1 MKEQLRNSVRKAY
14 NKLTDD
20 QKQSLS
26 LISILCTHI
35 DGVSLSDLCT
45 IIGTEPRVF
54 EKEVIALAKAD
65 LLAIQVNTVF
75 PPTEGVASFFDVSVD
90 RLNICI
96 KRLCQKTTLSIGD
109 DLLQV
114 RPYFLMAMSTMKY
127 LAHSSYD
134 DDIDYEEYG
143 TLLVNITRHYEIFA
157 EPDRSI
163 HDVHDL
169 PLWRRLNLIKSK
181 INNKSMLYA
190 ALCTSQANGY
200 LNGFWYDESKQL
212 LDEAL
217 TIAHEDNETL
227 VSVYFTKALW
237 HENYGQIGDCLAWAY
252 RSWEVEVDEA
262 FKDKCAMYIAY
273 QLSLLEEFDTCQKWI
288 NKIDLKAYPKFHE
301 IRIYY
306 SLIQAMMNKNNES
319 VCEQYLKDAEWCI
332 NMINTN
338 APLKGRIYYVKS
350 QIYDNWGLT
359 REANN
364 YYRLYSVL
372 MVDQYK
378 ATDGGTYIYIAAEV
392 TRLTNLGAISS
403 AKIMVNDILDGL
415 QLSHAGYSPAVKL
428 CACWSYMNYYRTT
441 GQFALAE
448 KYYKL
453 GKELIEKY
461 MIPLNETVA
470 IVRDFFEDDKIPAC
484 ISGDNYVWLLEHQHL
499 INLLSNKNVS
509 RTDVQKEVENIKQR
523 FPDHELELDVINAAT
538 MHTYDALHLWN
549 QNISKASKNERYNIA
564 LLCARFAA
572 SQGLLWDAN
581 QFYITAQYT
590 EGYGCLNRYQKITFL
605 LEMLNNMEECGL
617 SGQSLEY
624 WIDLEEMSEG
634 TALYSEVLQ
643 ARGNALYARSKYH
656 EALKYLDR
664 ALEEYQPEK
673 TVFDERL
680 VSILAYRCCCLCAIG
695 NYKEAH
701 TAALH
706 AKQNSRD
713 DSFDI
718 EFNLAYSSLAIGKV
732 KDARIILDNA
742 KTLAESDADRT
753 SIADLTS
760 ILRLNKKERAEYF
773 KKSLKKNTLL

>member
-1 MKEQLRNSVRKAY
+1 MKLSRKLKDIVIKNYEMLDEEEKGLLKLCSV
-14 NKLTDD
+14 
-20 QKQSLS
+20 
-26 LISILCTHI
+26 LCTET
-35 DGVSLSDLCT
+35 DGVSMRCLYNVV
-45 IIGTEPRVF
+45 GTDAQIFNKQIRHLTEMGLLHEMYYNAIYAPETLKSFLDDCPVPC
-54 EKEVIALAKAD
+54 EVINSIISRLVAKTRFSD
-65 LLAIQVNTVF
+65 T
-75 PPTEGVASFFDVSVD
+75 
-90 RLNICI
+90 
-96 KRLCQKTTLSIGD
+96 
-109 DLLQV
+109 DLLQAK
-114 RPYFLMAMSTMKY
+114 PYFMVASNTLDY
-127 LAHSSYD
+127 VLRHSD
-134 DDIDYEEYG
+134 GIDYEVFAK
-143 TLLVNITRHYEIFA
+143 LMVNLTRHFEIFA
-157 EPDRSI
+157 IPDLHASDNSELTVMKGI
-163 HDVHDL
+163 
-169 PLWRRLNLIKSK
+169 RLAKSHLEK
-181 INNKSMLYA
+181 NCLLYA
-190 ALCTSQANGY
+190 ELCNCEAM
-200 LNGFWYDESKQL
+200 LFAAGFWYDESNKL
-212 LDEAL
+212 IDEAL
-217 TIAHEDNETL
+217 AIESMCNDK
-227 VSVYFTKALW
+227 SVVLPFTYFVKALW
-237 HENYGQIGDCLAWAY
+237 HDNYGQFAECLAYAHKSWLTTEDKSQKDYVAAY
-252 RSWEVEVDEA
+252 ISYKLCLHEEYEKGRDWQKKIEIKQYPP
-262 FKDKCAMYIAY
+262 FHTLQIYW
-273 QLSLLEEFDTCQKWI
+273 QLIEGLCRQSEDT
-288 NKIDLKAYPKFHE
+288 
-301 IRIYY
+301 
-306 SLIQAMMNKNNES
+306 LIK
-319 VCEQYLKDAEWCI
+319 AEWLI
-332 NMINTN
+332 NQVNVQ
-338 APLKGRIYYVKS
+338 APLKAEILYVRS
-350 QIYDNWGLT
+350 YLYDCWGLT
-359 REANN
+359 KKANEV
-364 YYRLYSVL
+364 YRGVTELTVN
-372 MVDQYK
+372 QYK

-392 TRLTNLGAISS
+392 TRITNLGAISS

-415 QLSHAGYSPAVKL
+415 QLSHPGYSPAVKL
-428 CACWSYMNYYRTT
+428 SACWSFMNFYRTT
-441 GQFALAE
+441 GQFELAE
-448 KYYKL
+448 TYYSL
-453 GKELIEKY
+453 GKELIEQY
-461 MIPLNETVA
+461 MIPSNETVA

-484 ISGDNYVWLLEHQHL
+484 ISGDNYVWLLEHQH

-523 FPDHELELDVINAAT
+523 FPDHEIELDVINAAT